1 MEIYIC
7 TILMLSIFA
16 LFEVNYFGYNIS
28 RIKKYLA
35 IFSFA
40 VVVLQLGLRW
50 EMGTDWEPYYDHYL
64 GINRVKDF
72 KYFPQ
77 YDTGYQLTV
86 LFVKKLFNSYST
98 YLILNSAL
106 FYFLI
111 FKFYSNSTPYF
122 FIAILLMYV
131 SFIGLWGAN
140 RQLIA
145 LGFVLLSIY
154 FLFKKNYRFYG
165 LAIII
170 AFLFHSS
177 SLFALIYFF
186 FNRRFTTPYIFIF
199 LGICF
204 LIGRTSLPMTLFSSF
219 GNLSDLARDK
229 AEAYRLNSEVMGAA
243 GYSMVGVIKRI
254 LFFGLFLYGRQ
265 KIAQKYPQYNLYFN
279 GYVFG
284 LGVYLFFTDTLSV
297 MTSRGSLY
305 FNIME
310 PLLLSFQALYIKNKV
325 ISTIVIVFL
334 AILGFMMFKQSISI
348 YPEAF
353 IPYKWGFH

>member
-1 MEIYIC
+1 MIIYVC
-7 TILMLSIFA
+7 TIILLSIFA
-16 LFEVNYFGYNIS
+16 LFELNYFGYNIS

-35 IFSFA
+35 IFSFT

-50 EMGTDWEPYYDHYL
+50 EMATDWEPYYDHYV
-64 GINRVKDF
+64 GINQIKDF

-77 YDTGYQLTV
+77 YDSGYQFSV
-86 LFVKKLFNSYST
+86 LLVKTIFNSYST

-111 FKFYSNSTPYF
+111 FKFYNYTSPYF
-122 FIAILLMYV
+122 FIAILWMYV
-131 SFIGLWGAN
+131 SFVGLWGAN
-140 RQLIA
+140 RQLLA

-154 FLFKKNYRFYG
+154 FLFKKNYFYYG
-165 LAIII
+165 VAVVL

-177 SLFALIYFF
+177 SLFALTYFF
-186 FNRRFTTPYIFIF
+186 FNRRFKAIYIFIF

-204 LIGRTSLPMTLFSSF
+204 LIGKTSIPMTLFAGF
-219 GNLSDLARDK
+219 GSLSDLAKDK
-229 AEAYRLNSEVMGAA
+229 AEAYKLNSEVMGAA

-265 KIAQKYPQYNLYFN
+265 KIAQKYPQYNLLFN

-284 LGVYLFFTDTLSV
+284 LGIYLFFTDSLSV

-310 PLLLSFQALYIKNKV
+310 PLLLSFQAVYIRNKV
-325 ISTIVIVFL
+325 VSTMIIILL
-334 AILGFMMFKQSISI
+334 AVVAFIMFKQSISL

-353 IPYKWGFH
+353 IPYQWGFH